1 LNIRIAA
8 VAVFVCRQEST
19 FEGKKMTSR
28 SAPGFIQYLIRF
40 AAVCAAPAAAW
51 APATDVYDVAIRNA
65 IVYDGSG
72 SKPYRGELAIA
83 GDRIAYVGSGRA
95 LKARREIDARG
106 QALAPGFIDMMG
118 HSEESLQID
127 GRAVSGLKQGV
138 TLDIFDEQSF
148 GPLTP
153 EMKRKMAEREG
164 DLKYPV
170 TWTTLGEYLDHLQ
183 KRGIAPNVASFV
195 GEGEV
200 RVNVLGEVD
209 VAPSAAQLNA
219 MRLLVHQAM
228 EEGAMGLTTAL
239 IYAPMNYAKTP
250 ELIAMAEE
258 SARCG
263 GIYTAHMRSE
273 GDHIEQA
280 VQETIDIARASGA
293 PAEIHHLK
301 LMGRENWGKLDKVL
315 AMINEAR
322 NAGVRI
328 TADMYMYTA
337 GGTSLDAALPPWVH
351 DGGQE
356 AMVARLK
363 DPVIRAKVVAAM
375 REPHPADWENLFHQS
390 GPDGM
395 LILSVKHTALK
406 PLIGKTI
413 AAVAKMRGV
422 SPEDAIVDL
431 VIEDEAGESLAYTFI
446 SEDNIPRQL
455 ALPWV
460 SSGSDA
466 ESSAP
471 EGVFLLSSTHPR
483 AYGNFARLFAKYV
496 REEHVLSVE
505 EAVRRLTA
513 LPADVLSLGD
523 RGRLRAGAFADL
535 VLFDPNTFQDHST
548 YEKPFAFATGVSE
561 VWVNGKLALH
571 DGQPTGTAS
580 GEVVRGRA
588 WTGAPG
594 GGCRASSKDWTWTD
608 QAPRH

>member
-1 LNIRIAA
+1 M
-8 VAVFVCRQEST
+8 
-19 FEGKKMTSR
+19 KMISH
-28 SAPGFIQYLIRF
+28 SPPALVQYLIRF
-40 AAVCAAPAAAW
+40 AAACAAPAAVW
-51 APATDVYDVAIRNA
+51 ATASHDVVIRNA

-72 SKPYRGELAIA
+72 NTPYRGELAID
-83 GDRIAYVGSGRA
+83 GDRIAYVGPAQA
-95 LKARREIDARG
+95 LKGRREVDAHG
-106 QALAPGFIDMMG
+106 QAVAPGFIDMMG

-148 GPLTP
+148 GPLTS

-170 TWTTLGEYLDHLQ
+170 TWTTLGEYLEHLQ

-209 VAPSAAQLNA
+209 AAPSAAQLEA
-219 MRLLVHQAM
+219 MRSLVHQAM
-228 EEGAMGLTTAL
+228 EEGALGLTTAL
-239 IYAPMNYAKTP
+239 IYAPMSYAKTP

-263 GIYTAHMRSE
+263 GIYSAHIRSE

-280 VQETIDIARASGA
+280 VQETIDIAKASGA

-301 LMGRENWGKLDKVL
+301 LMGRENWGKLDKVI
-315 AMINEAR
+315 AMINGAR
-322 NAGVRI
+322 DAGVRI

-351 DGGQE
+351 DGGRE
-356 AMVARLK
+356 AMLARLE
-363 DPVIRAKVVAAM
+363 DPAIRARVIAAM

-390 GPDGM
+390 GPGGM
-395 LILSVKHTALK
+395 LILSVKRAALK

-413 AAVAKMRGV
+413 AAVAKARGV
-422 SPEDAIVDL
+422 SPEDAVVDL

-471 EGVFLLSSTHPR
+471 EGAFLLSSTHPR

-535 VLFDPNTFQDHST
+535 VMFDPNTFQDHST
-548 YEKPFAFATGVSE
+548 YEKPLAYATGVSD
-561 VWVNGKLALH
+561 VWVNGKLALR
-571 DGQPTGTAS
+571 DGQPTGAAT
-580 GEVVRGRA
+580 GRVVRGRA
-588 WTGAPG
+588 WSGAPG
-594 GGCRASSKDWTWTD
+594 GGCRASSSNWTWID
-608 QAPRH
+608 QPPSHR

>member
-1 LNIRIAA
+1 MISHSPPAL
-8 VAVFVCRQEST
+8 V
-19 FEGKKMTSR
+19 
-28 SAPGFIQYLIRF
+28 QYLIRF
-40 AAVCAAPAAAW
+40 AAACAAPAAVW
-51 APATDVYDVAIRNA
+51 ATASHDVVIRNA

-72 SKPYRGELAIA
+72 NTPYRGELAID
-83 GDRIAYVGSGRA
+83 GDRIAYVGPAQA
-95 LKARREIDARG
+95 LKGRREVDAHG
-106 QALAPGFIDMMG
+106 QAVAPGFIDMMG

-148 GPLTP
+148 GPLTS

-170 TWTTLGEYLDHLQ
+170 TWTTLGEYLEHLQ

-209 VAPSAAQLNA
+209 AAPSAAQLEA
-219 MRLLVHQAM
+219 MRSLVHQAM
-228 EEGAMGLTTAL
+228 EEGALGLTTAL
-239 IYAPMNYAKTP
+239 IYAPMSYAKTP

-263 GIYTAHMRSE
+263 GIYSAHIRSE

-280 VQETIDIARASGA
+280 VQETIDIAKASGA

-301 LMGRENWGKLDKVL
+301 LMGRENWGKLDKVI
-315 AMINEAR
+315 AMINGAR
-322 NAGVRI
+322 DAGVRI

-351 DGGQE
+351 DGGRE
-356 AMVARLK
+356 AMLARLE
-363 DPVIRAKVVAAM
+363 DPAIRARVITAM

-390 GPDGM
+390 GPGGM
-395 LILSVKHTALK
+395 LILSVKRAALK

-413 AAVAKMRGV
+413 AAVAKARGV
-422 SPEDAIVDL
+422 SPEDAVVDL

-471 EGVFLLSSTHPR
+471 EGAFLLSSTHPR

-535 VLFDPNTFQDHST
+535 VMFDPNTFQDHST
-548 YEKPFAFATGVSE
+548 YEKPLAYATGVSD
-561 VWVNGKLALH
+561 VWVNGKLALR
-571 DGQPTGTAS
+571 DGQPTGAAT
-580 GEVVRGRA
+580 GRVVRGRA
-588 WTGAPG
+588 WSGAPG
-594 GGCRASSKDWTWTD
+594 GGCRASSSNWTWID
-608 QAPRH
+608 QPPSHR